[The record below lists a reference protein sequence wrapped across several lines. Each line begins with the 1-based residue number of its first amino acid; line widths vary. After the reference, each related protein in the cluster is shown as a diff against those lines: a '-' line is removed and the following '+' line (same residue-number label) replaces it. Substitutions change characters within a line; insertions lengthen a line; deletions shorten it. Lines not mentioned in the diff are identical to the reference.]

1 MRTYTQE
8 QITPLLERS
17 QQVARGLEALEDAQI
32 KDGQGKKA
40 LAPFDLDRETV
51 RFLLLDAKQNLIYD
65 SYNFR
70 PSGEH
75 LDLEIVESLYAEQNF
90 QHRFYQNS
98 RGEKLLYTAYP
109 VFDREDKPAAA
120 IVAMTRLAEPG
131 EALSTLLRRIV
142 LIGLIFIFSSL
153 LVYFWVLRDIF
164 SPLDR
169 LEEGVEA
176 MTRGNYSYQIEE
188 KEESELSPIV
198 RSFNTLGSRLG
209 DIEVQQKDFVSTLSH
224 ELKTPIASMKI
235 ITDSLLQARD
245 RVSLEVLYDFLE
257 DINSESDRLKD
268 IIDDLLFMAS
278 LERQDVS
285 LNLDVRPITK
295 ALEES
300 IRVMQPLADQKHI
313 TLHVEPHEKL
323 FAEFDYNKMKQVFI
337 NLLGNAV
344 KYTDEGGDVFI
355 RTSAD
360 RDNIHFQI
368 QDTGIGMDPEEL
380 TYVFDRFY
388 RVDKARSRERGGS
401 GLGLHIV
408 QQIVNLH
415 NGKIRME
422 SISDVGTTVYLD
434 LPRVYEV

>member
-1 MRTYTQE
+1 MDQR
-8 QITPLLERS
+8 IAPLLERS
-17 QQVARGLEALEDAQI
+17 QQVSKKLESLENLGF
-32 KDGQGKKA
+32 KDKEWIKA
-40 LAPFDLDRETV
+40 LAPFDEDKERV
-51 RFLLLDAKQNLIYD
+51 RFLLLDSSHNLLSD

-70 PSGEH
+70 QQGEN
-75 LDLEIVESLYAEQNF
+75 LPLELVDSVINEKSF
-90 QHRFYQNS
+90 QYRRYVNTK
-98 RGEKLLYTAYP
+98 GEKLLYTGYP
-109 VFDREDKPAAA
+109 VYNSQEDPVAI
-120 IVAMTRLAEPG
+120 IVAMTSLGEPG
-131 EALSTLLRRIV
+131 EALSSLVRRITI
-142 LIGLIFIFSSL
+142 IGLIFIVSSL
-153 LVYFWVLRDIF
+153 LVYFWFLRDIF

-188 KEESELSPIV
+188 SEESELSPIV

-209 DIEVQQKDFVSTLSH
+209 DIEAQQKDFVSTLSH

-235 ITDSLLQARD
+235 ITDSLIQAKAT
-245 RVSLEVLYDFLE
+245 VSNEILYDFLE

-285 LNLDVRPITK
+285 LNLDVRPITR

-313 TLHVEPHEKL
+313 TITLEYQEKF

-337 NLLGNAV
+337 NLIGNAV
-344 KYTDEGGDVFI
+344 KYSDEGDEIIIHVW
-355 RTSAD
+355 AD
-360 RDNIHFQI
+360 KDRIHFKF
-368 QDTGIGMDPEEL
+368 QDNGIGIDAQEL
-380 TYVFDRFY
+380 PYVFDRFY
-388 RVDKARSRERGGS
+388 RVDKARSRERGGT

-422 SISDVGTTVYLD
+422 SLNDVGTTVYID
-434 LPRVYEV
+434 FPRVYEV